1 MVEHRRLLE
10 VAAAA
15 AVLLRSLPAQ
25 ILQTT
30 RAKANSV
37 VQQQQLYEEDE
48 QGQVWL
54 LVPFEGRVHRASP
67 SLPLSLAGTALDYI
81 APISSGSLL
90 TIPVFPCFRQTP
102 VSAPPSGYPIQAKP

>member
-1 MVEHRRLLE
+1 MVEHRRRLG

-15 AVLLRSLPAQ
+15 AVLLLRSLPAQ

-37 VQQQQLYEEDE
+37 VQQQLYEEDE

-54 LVPFEGRVHRASP
+54 LVPFEGRVHRAS
-67 SLPLSLAGTALDYI
+67 LSLSFSLARRWTTLLS
-81 APISSGSLL
+81 SSGSLL

-102 VSAPPSGYPIQAKP
+102 LSAPPSGHPIQAKP